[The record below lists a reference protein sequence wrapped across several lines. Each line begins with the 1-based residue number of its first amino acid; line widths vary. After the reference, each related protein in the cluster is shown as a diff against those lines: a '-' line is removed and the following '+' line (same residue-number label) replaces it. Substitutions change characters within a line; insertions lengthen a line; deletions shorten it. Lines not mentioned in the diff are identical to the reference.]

1 MTAPTPPRYDKD
13 NKERLPVEH
22 YRARFAQLDPLEA
35 ADRCA
40 LPYDP
45 QTQEFTLRLMD
56 RCYAVRWPEF
66 TFRCVDQDPSGYLAL
81 ESYFPSRTLVIRYL
95 LEGRCVPPSGTFVTY
110 RDVPWGEVY
119 FRNFQ
124 GRCLARLAFGFG
136 NRLEDFRRGME
147 RLHAAPVPSGDAAY
161 QFEFLD
167 NLFVRFILWAGDEEF
182 PPSSQILFSDNFP
195 QAFTAEDMA
204 VVGDIAIGTLKEI
217 AK

>member
-1 MTAPTPPRYDKD
+1 M
-13 NKERLPVEH
+13 
-22 YRARFAQLDPLEA
+22 
-35 ADRCA
+35 
-40 LPYDP
+40 
-45 QTQEFTLRLMD
+45 
-56 RCYAVRWPEF
+56 
-66 TFRCVDQDPSGYLAL
+66 
-81 ESYFPSRTLVIRYL
+81 
-95 LEGRCVPPSGTFVTY
+95 
-110 RDVPWGEVY
+110 Y

>member
-1 MTAPTPPRYDKD
+1 MNTNPFPYEKD
-13 NKERLPVEH
+13 NKERIPFEH
-22 YRARFAQLDPLEA
+22 YMARFAQLDPQEA
-35 ADRCA
+35 AGRCA
-40 LPYDP
+40 LPYNP
-45 QTQEFTLRLMD
+45 QTQEFTLRLMG
-56 RCYAVRWPEF
+56 RTYAVRWPEF
-66 TFRCVDQDPSGYLAL
+66 TFRCTDADPSGYLAL
-81 ESYFPSRTLVIRYL
+81 ESYFPSRILMARYL
-95 LEGRCVPPSGTFVTY
+95 LEGRCVPPSGKFVTY

-136 NRLEDFRRGME
+136 GKLDAFCKGME
-147 RLHAAPVPSGDAAY
+147 RLGASPVPSGDAAY

-204 VVGDIAIGTLKEI
+204 VVGDIAIGTLKEL